1 MNDEPNPEPQWRR
14 LPNGDWVPIRP
25 LDARDRR
32 ASSSGVTTGMIVLAV
47 VLGIAGLV
55 MVSVFVLVI
64 TSFKSIGSNK

>member
-1 MNDEPNPEPQWRR
+1 
-14 LPNGDWVPIRP
+14 
-25 LDARDRR
+25 
-32 ASSSGVTTGMIVLAV
+32 MIVLAV